1 MDHHAYPHHVAHP
14 AVIFVEVPVGGSP
27 TPLHRG
33 KPPRYPSTQRQPWR
47 PADKPPRL
55 SKAERLRRL
64 LDEFRRQEEIVREM
78 MTPSPAGLRAWLRGA
93 A

>member
-1 MDHHAYPHHVAHP
+1 MDHRHHRASRDVP
-14 AVIFVEVPVGGSP
+14 VIFVEVPVGGSP
-27 TPLHRG
+27 APLHRG
-33 KPPRYPSTQRQPWR
+33 KPPRYPSAQRQLWR

-55 SKAERLRRL
+55 RRL
-64 LDEFRRQEEIVREM
+64 LEEFRRQDEIVREM

>member
-1 MDHHAYPHHVAHP
+1 MDSYHHHVATRP
-14 AVIFVEVPVGGSP
+14 VILVIGSP
-27 TPLHRG
+27 APLNRA

-55 SKAERLRRL
+55 SKAEALKRL
-64 LDEFRRQEEIVREM
+64 LDEFRRQDEIVREM
-78 MTPSPAGLRAWLRGA
+78 MTPSPAGLRAWLRRA

>member
-1 MDHHAYPHHVAHP
+1 MDSYHHHVATRP
-14 AVIFVEVPVGGSP
+14 VVLVIGSP
-27 TPLHRG
+27 APLNRA

-55 SKAERLRRL
+55 SKAEALKRL
-64 LDEFRRQEEIVREM
+64 LDEFRRQDQIVREM
-78 MTPSPAGLRAWLRGA
+78 MTPSPAGLRAWLRQA

>member
-1 MDHHAYPHHVAHP
+1 MDHRHHRASRDVQ
-14 AVIFVEVPVGGSP
+14 VIIVEVPVGGSP
-27 TPLHRG
+27 APLHRG

-55 SKAERLRRL
+55 SKAEATKRL
-64 LDEFRRQEEIVREM
+64 LNEFRRQDQIVSEM
-78 MTPSPAGLRAWLRGA
+78 LKPSPASMQAWLRRA